1 MSQADLVRE
10 PGPFATVLL
19 DASHDTEDAI
29 DLARQRWRAAAAGL
43 ADAGADEEAIAHLER
58 AWTEAA
64 PPQGRAGR
72 LMVADRTGVRF
83 DQVLPAPPDQ
93 PQSRY
98 GALPYLLPALA
109 AGQAPPHV
117 VLVVDSTGMDYRV
130 VTPDGTTEDTV
141 HGEDHPVHKI
151 PGGGWSH
158 LSMQRRVEETIRK
171 TMRTAAE
178 AAVDVA
184 RGAGARLVAVA
195 GEVQSRAAL
204 CAELP
209 ESLHPVELDA
219 GSRAAGADERKL
231 EAEVARALAEID
243 AADHLADLDHF
254 RSQTGVRSVDGLPD
268 VVAALAAGNAELLL
282 MRPDIEGTAWTTP
295 GSPEL
300 IGLGSP
306 EPGQVECRLDECL
319 PAAALA
325 VAARVRVVGPEI
337 DLRDGVGVLRRY
349 G

>member
-1 MSQADLVRE
+1 MSPADLVRE

-19 DASHDTEDAI
+19 DASHDTEDAL
-29 DLARQRWRAAAAGL
+29 DLARQRWRAAAEGL
-43 ADAGADEEAIAHLER
+43 AEAGADPSSIAHLER
-58 AWTEAA
+58 AWTEDL
-64 PPQGRAGR
+64 PPRGRAGR
-72 LMVADRTGVRF
+72 LMVADSSR
-83 DQVLPAPPDQ
+83 VLLDVLLPSPPDQ

-98 GALPYLLPALA
+98 GVLPYVLPALA

-130 VTPDGTTEDTV
+130 VTSDGTAEDTV
-141 HGEDHPVHKI
+141 RGEDHPVHKI

-158 LSMQRRVEETIRK
+158 LSMQRRVEETVRR
-171 TMRTAAE
+171 TMRTAADT
-178 AAVDVA
+178 AAEVA

-209 ESLHPVELDA
+209 ESLHAVELDA
-219 GSRAAGADERKL
+219 GSRSAGADEQRL

-254 RSQTGVRSVDGLPD
+254 REQTGVRAVDGLPD
-268 VVAALAAGNAELLL
+268 VVEALRAGNAELLL
-282 MRPDIEGTAWTTP
+282 MPMDIDGTAWVTP
-295 GSPEL
+295 GAPETISL
-300 IGLGSP
+300 ESGD
-306 EPGQVECRLDECL
+306 VECRLDECL

-325 VAARVRVVGPEI
+325 VSARVRVVGPEI
-337 DLRDGVGVLRRY
+337 DLRDRVGVLRRY
-349 G
+349 A